1 MTIFRSMLLAV
12 STLAALSGFAMAGTD
27 IPCDKL
33 SAGIEVFQCK
43 EVRREFK
50 VGLKTDDSVF
60 CAENIPIRLDNG
72 CLVNGLTGVKNEMIG
87 NEKVL
92 AKMLYAVIPAKVTR
106 EQTEKFKLQ
115 CEPVKQFGGILR
127 GSSIGHA
134 IKGFTAPEMPGKD
147 NEARKQAWE
156 KYLAKDGKR
165 ALNFWSVNA
174 DLHNV
179 KTESQTCILYNSST
193 NTKLLEFNVE
203 IQKK

>member
-1 MTIFRSMLLAV
+1 MNIVRSMLLAA
-12 STLAALSGFAMAGTD
+12 STVVVLSGLAIAGTD

-50 VGLKTDDSVF
+50 IGLKTDDSVF
-60 CAENIPIRLDNG
+60 CAENVPLKLDNG
-72 CLVNGLTGVKNEMIG
+72 CVVNGLTGVKNEMVG

-92 AKMLYAVIPAKVTR
+92 TKVVYAVIPAKVTR
-106 EQTEKFKLQ
+106 DQTEKFKLQ

-127 GSSIGHA
+127 GSSIGHT

-156 KYLAKDGKR
+156 KDLSKVGKR
-165 ALNFWSVNA
+165 ALNFWTLNA
-174 DLHNV
+174 DLNGR
-179 KTESQTCILYNSST
+179 KTESQTCILFNQAT
-193 NTKLLEFNVE
+193 NTKLLEFNIE
-203 IQKK
+203 IQK